1 VSENRRP
8 AGRAGSRAARALAAL
23 LLSVGLVGLAAGC
36 GFDAQLLKP
45 YTPSDGTNI
54 DVGED
59 GVLKIRN
66 VLVISRTKGE
76 GILST
81 TIVSNQGEQLTGV
94 TIAPQTLEGTAGAP
108 VAATLPAPIALD
120 PGVLKVLTN
129 TQPLITVTAP
139 ELLAGSSAT
148 ITMQF
153 SKSGQVVINAPV
165 VDGTVEPY
173 STISPAPA
181 PAPATA
187 SPSPTP
193 SATS

>member
-1 VSENRRP
+1 MSENRRP
-8 AGRAGSRAARALAAL
+8 AGRAGSRASRALAAL
-23 LLSVGLVGLAAGC
+23 LLSVGLVGLASGC

-45 YTPSDGTNI
+45 YTPSDGTNV

-66 VLVISRTKGE
+66 VLVISRAKGE

-108 VAATLPAPIALD
+108 VTATLPGPITLD

-129 TQPLITVTAP
+129 TQPLITVTSP

-153 SKSGQVVINAPV
+153 SKSGQVVLNAPV

-181 PAPATA
+181 TA
-187 SPSPTP
+187 SPSASPSP